1 MTLQLPRLRLDQ
13 TKIAQ
18 TKHKVTAV
26 AMGRR
31 WGKTTMAGAL
41 AISSA
46 AKGGVVAWVAPTYS
60 NSRPLWR
67 FIERTIVNEPAAQA
81 KRSERT
87 VDFFNG
93 GRVTVYSAD
102 NDIGLR
108 GEAFDLVIVD
118 EAARIREETFTDVL
132 LPTLADRDGRMLIV
146 STPKGRNWFWRQYV
160 QGLAINDYCV
170 SFTAPSQANPMPAIR
185 KAQELAR
192 QTVSE
197 RTYKQEWLAE
207 FLDDNAGVFSG
218 ITACVKDHLLVPQP
232 YKSYVMGVDWGRT
245 NDATVFTIICVEDA
259 QVVCIERM
267 TQTAYAIQLD
277 RLRRLCEIW
286 HPYDILAEQNS
297 MGAPLV
303 EALQQFELPVR
314 AFMTTAT
321 SKPPLIDALALAIER
336 QDIGLTNNPILIG
349 ELQAYQSEKLPSGT
363 IRYSAPANMHDDTVV
378 SLALA
383 WKAARHGGRMIL
395 FEA

>member
-1 MTLQLPRLRLDQ
+1 MTLQLPRLRPDQ
-13 TKIAQ
+13 WAIVTTKR
-18 TKHKVTAV
+18 KVIVV

-41 AISSA
+41 AIINA
-46 AKGGVVAWVAPTYS
+46 ADGGTVAWVAPTYS

-67 FIERTIVNEPAAQA
+67 FVERTIVNEPQAQA

-87 VDFFNG
+87 VDFANG
-93 GRVTVYSAD
+93 GRLTVYSAD

-132 LPTLADRDGRMLIV
+132 LPTLADRDGRIIIV

-160 QGLAINDYCV
+160 QGLATNDYCA
-170 SFTAPSQANPMPAIR
+170 SFTAPSQANPMASIR
-185 KAQELAR
+185 KASELAQ

-207 FLDDNAGVFSG
+207 FVDDNAGVFSG
-218 ITACVKDHLLVPQP
+218 ITACVKDHATQPQN
-232 YKSYVMGVDWGRT
+232 YKTYVMGIDWGRT
-245 NDATVFTIICVEDA
+245 NDASVFVVMCVEDA
-259 QVVCIERM
+259 QVVWLERM

-286 HPYDILAEQNS
+286 KPYDILAEQNS

-303 EALQQFELPVR
+303 EALQQLELPVR
-314 AFMTTAT
+314 AFTTTAT

-336 QDIGLTNNPILIG
+336 QDIGLTDNPILIS

-363 IRYSAPANMHDDTVV
+363 IRYSAPANMHDDTVMA
-378 SLALA
+378 LALA
-383 WKAARHGGRMIL
+383 YRAARHGGKMIL